1 MRRPV
6 YVVTSVLAN
15 EQNVQSA
22 PVLGVYTSRK
32 DAYAHYL
39 MCVKHTQGRIDTK
52 LQWQLGPEHL
62 SNLKLPG
69 VRGKQLY
76 KSYITKK
83 TGGGMYIALE
93 RWQ

>member
-1 MRRPV
+1 
-6 YVVTSVLAN
+6 
-15 EQNVQSA
+15 
-22 PVLGVYTSRK
+22 
-32 DAYAHYL
+32 

-52 LQWQLGPEHL
+52 LQWQLGPEYL
-62 SNLKLPG
+62 LPG